1 MCYSILF
8 FFIFCSSQLKIETEL
23 VKRAWRYEMIHL
35 GKIVSHPEKVPEAGW
50 NYLFLDARNTVL
62 FRCEEYSASRQIARS
77 FAPLAIALV
86 VGRVRHSL
94 LIPRHAGKT
103 CDY

>member
-1 MCYSILF
+1 MELF
-8 FFIFCSSQLKIETEL
+8 FFWMRATLYYFD
-23 VKRAWRYEMIHL
+23 VK
-35 GKIVSHPEKVPEAGW
+35 
-50 NYLFLDARNTVL
+50 
-62 FRCEEYSASRQIARS
+62 EYSASRQIARS

-94 LIPRHAGKT
+94 LIPRHARKT